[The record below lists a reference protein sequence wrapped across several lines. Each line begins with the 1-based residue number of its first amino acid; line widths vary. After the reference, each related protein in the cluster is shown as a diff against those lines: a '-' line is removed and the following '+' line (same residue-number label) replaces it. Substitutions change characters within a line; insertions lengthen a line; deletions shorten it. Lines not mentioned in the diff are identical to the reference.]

1 MRNIILVI
9 ALFIG
14 GSTFAQFSLSGGA
27 SFLKGFRK
35 DTKPWFGFHV
45 SGEIPRDDQ
54 VSFFLR
60 YSYYFKQKS
69 RDSSSALLYPIDPSN
84 PVPLNIGVR
93 TSMDYHIIEGGT
105 RYYIGDG
112 FDFGWS
118 AYGGT
123 NFMLVFNSVKTAYN
137 AFDKNV
143 YQVDKNNSRD
153 GLIFGFG
160 AGLSGGVKYTAPIYG
175 TFYLDAGLNYMLFA
189 QKNNA
194 TVSSDLF
201 SSLIFSLNIG
211 YRRDLI
217 L

>member
-1 MRNIILVI
+1 MRNIIVII

-35 DTKPWFGFHV
+35 DTKPWFGIHV

-60 YSYYFKQKS
+60 YTYHFKQKS
-69 RDSSSALLYPIDPSN
+69 KDTTSALLYPIDPLN
-84 PVPLNIGVR
+84 PVPLNWGAR
-93 TSMDYHIIEGGT
+93 TAMDYHIIEGGT

-137 AFDKNV
+137 DYNTSL
-143 YQVDKNNSRD
+143 YREDEDNNQN
-153 GLIFGFG
+153 GIIFGLG
-160 AGLSGGVKYTAPIYG
+160 VGLSGGVKYTAPIYG

-189 QKNNA
+189 QKNH
-194 TVSSDLF
+194 TMVPSDLF
-201 SSLIFSLNIG
+201 SSLIFSLNLG
-211 YRRDLI
+211 YRRDL
-217 L
+217 LW

>member
-1 MRNIILVI
+1 MKKILLII

-14 GSTFAQFSLSGGA
+14 SSTFAQFSLSGGA
-27 SFLKGFRK
+27 SFLKGFKR

-60 YSYYFKQKS
+60 YSYYFKREGK
-69 RDSSSALLYPIDPSN
+69 DSTSALLYPIDPTN
-84 PVPLNIGVR
+84 PVPLNVGAF

-105 RYYIGDG
+105 RYYLGDG

-123 NFMLVFNSVKTAYN
+123 NFMLIFNSVKTVYSDYN
-137 AFDKNV
+137 ESIYKPDEE
-143 YQVDKNNSRD
+143 NSRD
-153 GLIFGFG
+153 GLIFGLG

-189 QKNNA
+189 QANHPN
-194 TVSSDLF
+194 VPGDLY
-201 SSLIFSLNIG
+201 SSLIFTVNIG
-211 YRRDLI
+211 YRRDLMW
-217 L
+217 

>member
-14 GSTFAQFSLSGGA
+14 GTTFAQFSLSGGA
-27 SFLKGFRK
+27 SFLKGFRQ

-60 YSYYFKQKS
+60 YSYYFKQTS
-69 RDSSSALLYPIDPSN
+69 RDTSAGLLYPIDPTN
-84 PVPLNIGVR
+84 PVPLSVGVR

-105 RYYIGDG
+105 RYYLGDG

-118 AYGGT
+118 VYGGT

-137 AFDKNV
+137 DFDESV
-143 YQVDKNNSRD
+143 YKVDENNSRD
-153 GLIFGFG
+153 GLIFGLG
-160 AGLSGGVKYTAPIYG
+160 AGLSGGVKYTVPIYG

-217 L
+217 W